1 MSLLAFLLSIALLI
15 MVLNMRGR
23 VQELE
28 RALKNRPLQSTPPQ
42 QPASLNAPPTQ
53 TSTAAPTTAAAQPS
67 VPVAPPVEHRLIAW
81 LKENW
86 LLKLG
91 ALLFLIG
98 FGWLV
103 TYAFLNNWIGP
114 MGRITFG
121 LCAGAAIL
129 ALGFWRMR
137 LFVTQ
142 GAVFVALGATVVL
155 LTTYAARS
163 IYDFFTPLTALTL
176 MFATC
181 ALVTLIS
188 GMYNRRA
195 LAITGIIL
203 AGMAPILAHWPSP
216 DYIEF
221 FWYLLVVVLGSVWI
235 VVWKDFREV
244 ILVALAIVSLYSL
257 PLLVGLERA
266 DMPALLLFAYFFAAI
281 FYITNA
287 AGLLRLKGTSA
298 VVDLVTAAG
307 NALFLLIWI
316 HVAGAK
322 ETESL
327 MIAAWATAF
336 VVGAF
341 WIFRVSGEKAPLY
354 MYAGI
359 GVAYIAAATA
369 VELSGAA
376 LTIAYTFEAAAVVLC
391 LYVLTRDVIVAQRA
405 TILFGGPILLAI
417 PSIVSSQWR
426 FGVFNEHFFVL
437 AALSAA
443 FFAVGFTLWA
453 PSRKSVSPERMHAT
467 NLLLIIGSAYAYVLL
482 WLSLHAALPEDPDTA
497 VMIALSIYTIIGI
510 AAYLEGFKFESKALR
525 IYGGA
530 LLLSVVGRLL
540 VVDVWQMELT
550 GRIITFFLIGTL
562 LMSTAFLS
570 HFKKRSPI
578 PPSNNV

>member
-1 MSLLAFLLSIALLI
+1 MSLLAFLLSIALLVI
-15 MVLNMRGR
+15 VLNLRGR

-28 RALKNRPLQSTPPQ
+28 RALKNRHAPSAAPAQPTAANAAASHTPAAAIATLAVPSPLP
-42 QPASLNAPPTQ
+42 PASPL
-53 TSTAAPTTAAAQPS
+53 
-67 VPVAPPVEHRLIAW
+67 EHRFIAW

-91 ALLFLIG
+91 ALLLLIG

-114 MGRITFG
+114 MGRITLG
-121 LCAGAAIL
+121 LFAGAGIL

-142 GAVFVALGATVVL
+142 GAVFVALGAAVIL
-155 LTTYAARS
+155 LTTYAART
-163 IYDFFTPLTALTL
+163 IYDFFTPLTALAL
-176 MFATC
+176 LFATC
-181 ALVTLIS
+181 ALVMLIS
-188 GMYNRRA
+188 GIHNQKA
-195 LAITGIIL
+195 LAITGVVL
-203 AGMAPILAHWPSP
+203 AGLAPILAHWPSP

-221 FWYLLVVVLGSVWI
+221 FSYLLVVVLGSVWI

-244 ILVALAIVSLYSL
+244 IFVALSIVALYSL
-257 PLLVGLERA
+257 PLLIGIARA
-266 DMPALLLFAYFFAAI
+266 DMPALLLFAYLFAAI

-298 VVDLVTAAG
+298 ITDLVTAAG
-307 NALFLLIWI
+307 NALFLLVWI

-327 MIAAWATAF
+327 MIAAWAVAF

-354 MYAGI
+354 IYTGI

-376 LTIAYTFEAAAVVLC
+376 LTIAYTFEAAAVALC
-391 LYVLTRDVIVAQRA
+391 LYVLTRDVASAQRA
-405 TILFGGPILLAI
+405 TILFAGPILLSV
-417 PSIVSSQWR
+417 PSIAASEWK
-426 FGVFNEHFFVL
+426 FGIFNEHFFVL

-443 FFAVGFTLWA
+443 FFAIGFTLWA
-453 PSRKSVSPERMHAT
+453 PSRKSASADVARAT
-467 NLLLIIGSAYAYVLL
+467 NLLVIIGSLYAYILL
-482 WLSLHAALPEDPDTA
+482 WLSLHAALPENPDTA
-497 VMIALSIYTIIGI
+497 VMVALSIYTIIGI
-510 AAYLEGFKFESKALR
+510 AAYLEGFKLESKALR

-550 GRIITFFLIGTL
+550 GRILTFFLIGTL

-570 HFKKRSPI
+570 HFKKR
-578 PPSNNV
+578 PPSPPPNNV